1 MIYFDNA
8 ATTAMTTEV
17 LKSYNDVVTRVIG
30 NPSSL
35 HNLGTVAGRLL
46 NASRRQISD
55 LLNVSPDEIFFTS
68 GGSESDNWIIKGTAF
83 EKQAFGKHL
92 IISSVEHP
100 AIKNSAE
107 WLRDQGFKVDYAPVD
122 KNGFVLVDELEK
134 LICED
139 TILVSVMAVNNEVG
153 AIQPLKEIATLLGN
167 FPKISFHVDA
177 VQAIGKIATKDF
189 LLPRVDF
196 ASFSAHKFH
205 GPRGVGFNYIKSGKR
220 LTPLIHGG
228 GQESGKRSTTE
239 NLPGIVA
246 TAKALRVS
254 LEGFEEKHAH
264 VAEMKKVIYNE
275 LKEHNNVLVFSG
287 VDNYAAN
294 ILTWGI
300 KGIRGE
306 VTVHA
311 FEDHEIYIST
321 TSACASRKNAAAGT
335 LMAMKVD
342 PKLATSAVRISLD
355 YTNTMTEV
363 ELFLTVFRQVLLKLG

>member
-246 TAKALRVS
+246 TAKALRIS

-321 TSACASRKNAAAGT
+321 TSACASRKNSAAGT

>member
-1 MIYFDNA
+1 M
-8 ATTAMTTEV
+8 
-17 LKSYNDVVTRVIG
+17 VTRVIG

-246 TAKALRVS
+246 TAKALRIS

-321 TSACASRKNAAAGT
+321 TSACASRKNSAAGT